1 MNQAGDNND
10 KKLQQIML
18 DTIKQYLRTSA
29 FTDRKISDRPLESLS
44 LVNRKYV
51 TANGTFATRPGGA
64 VTGQFYF
71 ATDLATNGLS
81 SWYNGTNWVSATG
94 SVLGAGV

>member
-1 MNQAGDNND
+1 MDDQA
-10 KKLQQIML
+10 KKEVEQIAAETVKRYM
-18 DTIKQYLRTSA
+18 KTSA

-44 LVNRKYV
+44 LVNRKFV
-51 TANGTFATRPGGA
+51 TSNGTFATRPSGA

-71 ATDLATNGLS
+71 STDLATNGLA